1 MPLKRYFQLSV
12 LSLYISAAVSLNAA
26 ELDLP
31 NYPLQTSGFVKPNV
45 MLLFDN
51 SNSMKN
57 NNINGRSRLA
67 IAKEVAVD
75 LVNNTPNVRF
85 CLALFN
91 DNLGRL
97 VWGKNNNGNWGWRVK
112 GNGGEVAYE
121 CQIPT
126 PTSGGQTDL
135 GEKIAGLD
143 TFLTTALAGTY
154 YEVIEYFRD
163 GRSVYKP
170 NSATGRTSPIQY
182 RCQKNFTIVLTDGA
196 PYLDDQFPGFK
207 DKNGDVDHT
216 GKTGNYD
223 LSPLAEDGYPMDS
236 QSWKAKYFFLDDMA
250 QYAYETDLRGAA
262 ELDEAGKSYNDSL
275 FPRQNMSTYTVA
287 FTLDATSDAA
297 VMLQE
302 AAEKEGYGHGKYYT
316 ANNSTGLAESFSN
329 ALQKITDTSYSVA
342 GSSASGSQLS
352 AGLNIYQ
359 TRYTEKNW
367 AGELFALSIDP
378 SSYAVS
384 SAPTWTAPHDINHLQ
399 RVVFTGLDE
408 GILFNENST
417 ALVDIV
423 GNNQVLMYIRGDD
436 SQSNYRDNTPA
447 PDNDLIMGD
456 VVNSAPAY
464 VPAPATQSGY
474 QNEPYAVQYESFYQI
489 NKDRDPMIYVGA
501 NDGMLH
507 GFNASTGLENFA
519 YIPTKVLPYLN
530 ELTDPDYQHRFFVDG
545 SPSVTNVYSNNAWR
559 SLLVGGLGRGG
570 QGIYAIDV
578 TDTSPANS
586 TSAAQKVFQWEF
598 SDEDDADLGF
608 TYSQPQIMRLNDG
621 KFYVV
626 LANGYNSIST
636 VDSDS
641 HISTSGDAVIYLL
654 DIETGALVKKLS
666 TGVGIAESGD
676 QNTANG
682 MATVTGI
689 DSVQPE
695 NDLMVPGQDG
705 LIDYLYAGDLFG
717 NVWKF
722 DLSASGPTAVNE
734 WGEIDNQDYQGTNL
748 FTATDRDGNSQPITV
763 PLTVVKLPLSQKTM
777 IYFGTGKF
785 LEASDTQS
793 SNIGLQT
800 FYGLEDT
807 GTVISS
813 RTELVEQSIVYQHDV
828 AFSVPDA
835 EDVHRE
841 VRITSANE
849 YTATAKGW
857 FMDLRQPADNSTP
870 QASASADTVYQELG
884 EQVIA
889 KAVYRDS
896 TDGASHFSDGRIFFV
911 AQTSDFTDPCL
922 PNSKNFLM
930 ELSAETGSR
939 FDYKAFDINGDGTID
954 DGDGVEVEVDG
965 QTISVSVSGLEVS
978 SGQTPLFVDVLNSS
992 GEQTDKEL
1000 IVINNGKVT
1009 DADGSK
1015 LATILS
1021 QKYKPVTVGTRLSW
1035 REIRSD

>member
-1 MPLKRYFQLSV
+1 MVSKRYFQLSV
-12 LSLYISAAVSLNAA
+12 LTLYISTAVSLNAA
-26 ELDLP
+26 ELNLP
-31 NYPLQTSGFVKPNV
+31 NYPLQTSGFVEPNV

-57 NNINGRSRLA
+57 NQINGRTRLA

-75 LVNNTPNVRF
+75 LVNNTPDVRF

-91 DNLGRL
+91 NNLGNV
-97 VWGKNNNGNWGWRVK
+97 VWGRKNNGNMGWVKK

-121 CQIPT
+121 CKIPIPT
-126 PTSGGQTDL
+126 SDGQTDL
-135 GEKIAGLD
+135 GEHIAGLD

-163 GRSVYKP
+163 GSSVYKP
-170 NSATGRTSPIQY
+170 DSALGRTSPIQY

-207 DKNGDVDHT
+207 DKNGNED
-216 GKTGNYD
+216 GTGNYD
-223 LSPLAEDGYPMDS
+223 LSPLTEDGYPMDS

-287 FTLDATSDAA
+287 FTLDATSNAA

-316 ANNSTGLAESFSN
+316 ANDSTGLAESFSN

-367 AGELFALSIDP
+367 AGELFALRIDP
-378 SSYAVS
+378 STYAVS
-384 SAPTWTAPHDINHLQ
+384 STPTWTALHDINHVQ

-408 GILFNENST
+408 GILFNENSI

-447 PDNDLIMGD
+447 PDNELIMGD
-456 VVNSAPAY
+456 VVNSAPVF
-464 VPAPATQSGY
+464 VPAPAAQSGY
-474 QNEPYAVQYESFYQI
+474 QNDPYAVQYEAFYQL
-489 NKDRDPMIYVGA
+489 NKDRNPMIYVGA

-507 GFNASTGLENFA
+507 GFNADTGLEKFA

-545 SPSVTNVYSNNAWR
+545 SQSIRDVYSNNAWR
-559 SLLVGGLGRGG
+559 TLLVGGLGRGG

-578 TDTSPANS
+578 TDTNPANNA
-586 TSAAQKVFQWEF
+586 SAAQKLFQWEF

-608 TYSQPQIMRLNDG
+608 TYSEPQIMRLNDG

-626 LANGYNSIST
+626 LANGYNSTSGIE
-636 VDSDS
+636 SDL
-641 HISTSGDAVIYLL
+641 HRSTSGDAVIYLL
-654 DIETGALVKKLS
+654 DIETGAVVKKLS

-689 DSVQPE
+689 DSVKLE

-793 SNIGLQT
+793 NNIGLQT
-800 FYGLEDT
+800 FYALEDSGAT
-807 GTVISS
+807 ISS
-813 RTELVEQSIVYQHDV
+813 RAQLVEQSIVFQRDV
-828 AFSVPDA
+828 AFSVPGS

-841 VRITSANE
+841 VRITSDNE
-849 YTATAKGW
+849 YTTTAKGW
-857 FMDLRQPADNSTP
+857 FMDLRQPVDNSIT

-939 FDYKAFDINGDGTID
+939 FDYKAFDINSDGNID
-954 DGDGVEVEVDG
+954 DSDGVEVEVDG
-965 QTISVSVSGLEVS
+965 QTISVSVSGLEVA
-978 SGQTPLFVDVLNSS
+978 SGQAPLFVDVLDSS
-992 GEQTDKEL
+992 GVETDKEL
-1000 IVINNGKVT
+1000 IVINSGKVT
-1009 DADGSK
+1009 DAGESK

-1021 QKYKPVTVGTRLSW
+1021 QKYQPTTVGKRLSW